1 MRVCEG
7 YTYTLEFKNVET
19 GEITRE
25 SVKDYDLTGKT
36 PTTRAMI
43 KAIELETEWIPYEGY
58 FPNMVKYKREV
69 RLNGYYY

>member
-1 MRVCEG
+1 MRITEG
-7 YTYTLEFKNVET
+7 YTYTFEFKNVET

-43 KAIELETEWIPYEGY
+43 KAIEFRNRMGSICRKLS
-58 FPNMVKYKREV
+58 
-69 RLNGYYY
+69 